1 MKKLVIALLLSCSVS
16 WAQESIKK
24 NLGDFHTLKVFNGL
38 QVELVRS
45 SDSRIE
51 IVGEQAEDV
60 AVVNSNG
67 ILKVRFRIPDSFIP
81 EDVRIVL
88 FYNHDIAVLDANEG
102 GKISSEKRINQQHLE
117 VKVQEG
123 AFIELDIKVKHLN
136 VKSVTGGNIELVG
149 EAENQTIEATTGGE
163 YSAYNLKS
171 KQANVTAASGAR
183 AEVQANEILDAKVRF
198 GGTIHY
204 IGNPE
209 VLRTKKIIGGKIID
223 KN

>member
-1 MKKLVIALLLSCSVS
+1 MKKLVIVLLLSCSVS
-16 WAQESIKK
+16 WGQESIKK
-24 NLGDFHTLKVFNGL
+24 DLGDFNTLKVYNGL
-38 QVELVRS
+38 EIELQKS

-60 AVVNSNG
+60 VVVNSDD
-67 ILKVRFRIPDSFIP
+67 ILKIRLRIPDSFVP

-88 FYNHDIAVLDANEG
+88 FYNDDIGVLDANEG
-102 GKISSEKRINQQHLE
+102 GKITSEKRISQQHLE

-123 AFIELDIKVKHLN
+123 AFIDLDIKVKHLV
-136 VKSVTGGNIELVG
+136 VKSVTGGIIELMG
-149 EAENQTIEATTGGE
+149 QAENQTVEANTGGV

-171 KQANVTAASGAR
+171 EQVNVTAASGAR
-183 AEVQANEILDAKVRF
+183 VEVQSNEILDAKVRF

-204 IGNPE
+204 KGNPE

>member
-1 MKKLVIALLLSCSVS
+1 MKKLVIVLLLSCSIS

-24 NLGDFHTLKVFNGL
+24 NIGDFNTLKVYNGL
-38 QVELVRS
+38 EVELQKS

-60 AVVNSNG
+60 VVVNSNG
-67 ILKVRFRIPDSFIP
+67 ILKIRLRVPDSFVP

-88 FYNHDIAVLDANEG
+88 FYNRDIDVLDANEG
-102 GKISSEKRINQQHLE
+102 GKITSEKRINQQHLE

-123 AFIELDIKVKHLN
+123 AFIDLDIKVKHLV
-136 VKSVTGGNIELVG
+136 VKSVTGGIIELMGEAQNQNIE
-149 EAENQTIEATTGGE
+149 ANTGGE
-163 YSAYNLKS
+163 YSAYDLKS
-171 KQANVTAASGAR
+171 KQVNVTAASGAR
-183 AEVQANEILDAKVRF
+183 VEVQSNEILDAKVRF

-204 IGNPE
+204 KGNPE

>member
-1 MKKLVIALLLSCSVS
+1 MKKLVMVLLLSCSVS
-16 WAQESIKK
+16 WGQESIKK
-24 NLGDFHTLKVFNGL
+24 DLGDFNTLKVYNGL
-38 QVELVRS
+38 EIELQKS
-45 SDSRIE
+45 SNSRIE

-60 AVVNSNG
+60 VVVNSDG
-67 ILKVRFRIPDSFIP
+67 ILKIRLRIPDSFVP

-88 FYNHDIAVLDANEG
+88 FYNDDIGVLDANEG
-102 GKISSEKRINQQHLE
+102 GKITSEKRISQQHLE

-123 AFIELDIKVKHLN
+123 AFIDLDIKVKHLV
-136 VKSVTGGNIELVG
+136 VKSVTGGIIELMG
-149 EAENQTIEATTGGE
+149 QAENQTVEANTGGV

-171 KQANVTAASGAR
+171 EQVNVTAASGAR
-183 AEVQANEILDAKVRF
+183 VEVQSNEILDAKVRF

-204 IGNPE
+204 KGNPE